1 MFRENTNKAAD
12 ERELEQEL
20 EDELQEMRQQYE
32 DDYFQKLNEY
42 KQKIE
47 KWKQQKIEKVMKR
60 FWKVKD
66 AVNKMFSQST
76 KCLNVFSNC
85 RHTIRFLI

>member
-1 MFRENTNKAAD
+1 MKHRFNHFQGLKLISFQNKNFFYVKFNFSLFRENTNKVAD

-32 DDYFQKLNEY
+32 DDYIQKLNEY

-47 KWKQQKIEKVMKR
+47 RWKQQKIEKV
-60 FWKVKD
+60 
-66 AVNKMFSQST
+66 
-76 KCLNVFSNC
+76 
-85 RHTIRFLI
+85 I